1 MPNGCNDDELPWNVS
16 APSVLDTKMPYMC
29 SAELNAILNKNSAS
43 VKGCTMYVPLSLPL
57 ALLLALHTVVDP
69 KQQISLQLLYMFTNA
84 SRYSAARA
92 CVVGYVMY
100 Y

>member
-43 VKGCTMYVPLSLPL
+43 VKGCTMYVPLSFPL

-69 KQQISLQLLYMFTNA
+69 KQQISLQLFSSYTCSTIPLDIVPHVHA
-84 SRYSAARA
+84 SL
-92 CVVGYVMY
+92 GM
-100 Y
+100 